1 MNIRISEHFYSLQ
14 GEGKTM
20 GIPAVFIRL
29 QACNIMCGGYG
40 TQKDG
45 ELHNGATWRCDTIEV
60 WTKGMKKSI
69 EEATELIEKE
79 YGEVLKKG
87 AHLIWT
93 GGEPL
98 LQQHAICEIM
108 TLLYNKGITPFVEVE
123 TNGTL
128 LPIEK
133 FDGWID
139 LYNVS
144 PKLANSGVPYD
155 KRIKREVLD
164 YYEYKDNAIFKFVIT
179 NEDNW
184 EEVKELNLNKDQ
196 LFLMPS
202 ASNIEELKETQKI
215 VVEIAIREVIKFNT
229 RLQIE
234 IWNETTGV

>member
-1 MNIRISEHFYSLQ
+1 MKIRISGDFYSLQ

-20 GIPAVFIRL
+20 GVPAVFIRL

-60 WTKGMKKSI
+60 WTKGLAKTI
-69 EEATELIEKE
+69 EEATMYIYDN

-98 LQQHAICEIM
+98 LQQYAIVEVMKQLHNIDI
-108 TLLYNKGITPFVEVE
+108 KPFVEIE

-128 LPIEK
+128 IPTDE
-133 FDGWID
+133 FDSFVN

-144 PKLANSGVPYD
+144 PKLANSGVPYE
-155 KRIKREVLD
+155 KRIKKDVLE
-164 YYEYKDNAIFKFVIT
+164 YYQNTDKSIFKFVIT

-184 EEVKELNLNKDQ
+184 NEVCELDLKREK
-196 LFLMPS
+196 LYLMPS
-202 ASNIEELKETQKI
+202 ASNIDELKETQKT
-215 VVEIAIREVIKFNT
+215 VVEIAIRETIKFNT

>member
-1 MNIRISEHFYSLQ
+1 MKIRISEDFYSLQ

-20 GIPAVFIRL
+20 GVPAVFIRL

-60 WTKGMKKSI
+60 WTKGLAKTI
-69 EEATELIEKE
+69 EEATMYIYDN

-98 LQQHAICEIM
+98 LQQYAIVEVMKQLHNIDI
-108 TLLYNKGITPFVEVE
+108 KPFVEIE

-128 LPIEK
+128 APTDE
-133 FDGWID
+133 FDSFVN

-144 PKLANSGVPYD
+144 PKLANSGVPYE
-155 KRIKREVLD
+155 KRIKKDVLE
-164 YYEYKDNAIFKFVIT
+164 YYQNTDKSIFNFVIT

-184 EEVKELNLNKDQ
+184 NEVCELDLKREK
-196 LFLMPS
+196 LYLMPS
-202 ASNIEELKETQKI
+202 ASNIDELKETQKT
-215 VVEIAIREVIKFNT
+215 VVEIAIRETIKFNT

>member
-1 MNIRISEHFYSLQ
+1 MKIRISEDFYSLQ

-20 GIPAVFIRL
+20 GVPAVFIRL

-60 WTKGMKKSI
+60 WTKGLAKTI
-69 EEATELIEKE
+69 EEATMYIYDN

-98 LQQHAICEIM
+98 LQQYAIVEVMKQLHNIDI
-108 TLLYNKGITPFVEVE
+108 KPFVEIE

-128 LPIEK
+128 APTDE
-133 FDGWID
+133 FDSFVN

-144 PKLANSGVPYD
+144 PKLANSGVPYE
-155 KRIKREVLD
+155 KRIKKDVLE
-164 YYEYKDNAIFKFVIT
+164 YYQNTDKSIFKFVIT

-184 EEVKELNLNKDQ
+184 NEVCELDLKREK
-196 LFLMPS
+196 LYLMPS
-202 ASNIEELKETQKI
+202 ASNIDELKETQKT
-215 VVEIAIREVIKFNT
+215 VVEIAIRETIKFNT

>member
-14 GEGKTM
+14 GEGATM
-20 GIPAVFIRL
+20 GVPAVFIRL

-40 TQKDG
+40 TQRDG
-45 ELHNGATWRCDTIEV
+45 KLHNGATWRCDTIEV
-60 WTKGMKKSI
+60 WTKGMKKTV
-69 EEATELIEKE
+69 EEATDLIEKE
-79 YGEVLKKG
+79 YGDVLKKG

-98 LQQHAICEIM
+98 LQQHAICMVMSE
-108 TLLYNKGITPFVEVE
+108 LDNRGINTFVEVE

-128 LPIEK
+128 LPTEE
-133 FDGWID
+133 FDSWIN

-144 PKLANSGVPYD
+144 PKLANSGVPFE
-155 KRIKREVLD
+155 KRIKKDVLD
-164 YYEYKDNAIFKFVIT
+164 HYELCPNAIFKFVIT

-184 EEVKELNLNKDQ
+184 KEVQELNLNREQ
-196 LFLMPS
+196 LYLMPS
-202 ASNIEELKETQKI
+202 ASNIEELKETQKV

>member
-1 MNIRISEHFYSLQ
+1 MKIRISEDFYSLQ

-20 GIPAVFIRL
+20 GVPAVFIRL

-60 WTKGMKKSI
+60 WTKGLAKTI
-69 EEATELIEKE
+69 EEATMYIYDN

-98 LQQHAICEIM
+98 LQQYAIVEVMKQLHNIDI
-108 TLLYNKGITPFVEVE
+108 KPFVEIE

-128 LPIEK
+128 IPTDE
-133 FDGWID
+133 FDSFVN

-144 PKLANSGVPYD
+144 PKLANSGVPYE
-155 KRIKREVLD
+155 KRIKKDVLE
-164 YYEYKDNAIFKFVIT
+164 YYQNTDKSIFKFVIT

-184 EEVKELNLNKDQ
+184 NEVCELDLKREK
-196 LFLMPS
+196 LYLMPS
-202 ASNIEELKETQKI
+202 ASNIDELKETQKT
-215 VVEIAIREVIKFNT
+215 VVEIAIRETIKFNT